1 LKTKEECSKTNLK
14 RTQFLVLSAHIKRR
28 KGAEQ
33 AASRE
38 ERSPNLRLSS
48 RLPALAISRLEDRAT
63 CIAAD
68 LPTCRSAY
76 CLLLFLPLVFPRP
89 LPNNGDMLTRNNIRL
104 TLEGARAVLAAA
116 ESKARQIKVPQ
127 NIAIVDE
134 GGHLLVF
141 ARMDGAKLSSIEV
154 ALTKARA
161 AALRRAP
168 TGPSPSMAE
177 PSVLL
182 SLGLPLAT
190 GGKLTCIRGGL
201 PLAVDGQWVGGI
213 GVSAGTE
220 EQDVEVAQAGVEA
233 LARFS

>member
-1 LKTKEECSKTNLK
+1 
-14 RTQFLVLSAHIKRR
+14 
-28 KGAEQ
+28 
-33 AASRE
+33 
-38 ERSPNLRLSS
+38 
-48 RLPALAISRLEDRAT
+48 
-63 CIAAD
+63 
-68 LPTCRSAY
+68 
-76 CLLLFLPLVFPRP
+76 
-89 LPNNGDMLTRNNIRL
+89 MLTRNNIRL
-104 TLEGARAVLAAA
+104 TLEGARAILAGA
-116 ESKARQIKVPQ
+116 EKKAREIKVPQ

-141 ARMDGAKLSSIEV
+141 TRMDGAKLSSIEV

-168 TGPSPSMAE
+168 TGPSPSLAD

-201 PLAVDGQWVGGI
+201 PLTVDGQGVGGI

-220 EQDVEVAQAGVEA
+220 EQDVEVAQAGVDA
-233 LARFS
+233 LAKLS